1 MTRARTHARPTAGS
15 TATAAGGPGRLD
27 ARDPPR
33 RYALALARQLQQ
45 DATTLLGW
53 WSADGGDFLREI
65 RDAGQG
71 SATFGTEREALNAL
85 TDALF
90 YLEKETKDMKLAIP
104 LGLIDCTTAACPER
118 VESAHAGA
126 SLDHVRAN
134 LLGFDAL
141 FAGTDDVPGFEALL
155 TDLGAGE
162 LADRMRSETQR
173 AINAIDA
180 IEMPLSVA
188 VVQDP
193 GAVLAVHEAVSSVVR
208 DLKTQFITT
217 LDVEIPQRAEGDN
230 DDPGERRH
238 ELRLTDALFRPVHP
252 GSVVALRVA
261 VGLLGAF
268 GAARFLWKGW
278 VDRFFVQ
285 PTFLPY
291 WGFEAWTRSPSAAM
305 HGVFAALVVLGLAVA
320 IGLRTRL
327 SAAAFLALFVYVE
340 VIDITNYLNHYVLL
354 SWLMLLLALL
364 PHPAWGSLDGWL
376 EARAGDVRGT
386 RSTPPLWVLGLFR
399 LQIACVYF
407 FAGVAKLNPDW
418 LLHGHRS
425 TSGSARDRAA
435 PPGRVL
441 R

>member
-1 MTRARTHARPTAGS
+1 MAGKLSAQGLMPVRARVAR
-15 TATAAGGPGRLD
+15 ATAVMIAAAALAACADANSAGAGADAGIGADAGAGGNDASFGESASRAAFTANLAEAVIVPTYEAFSESTDVLVASAEAWQASGDAADLLALQNAWRQAAAEWQRAEMFQFGPAGAMALAVGGEDLRDLLYSWPIDNPCRVDQELVDAQFSEGLSGYAVNVRGLD
-27 ARDPPR
+27 AMEYLLFGDASANACSPNSRINRDGSWEALGASVR
-33 RYALALARQLQQ
+33 ATHRADYALALAQQLQQ
-45 DATTLLGW
+45 DAATLLGW
-53 WSADGGDFLREI
+53 WSADGEDFLREI

-90 YLEKETKDMKLAIP
+90 YLEKETKDMKLAVP

-193 GAVLAVHEAVSSVVR
+193 GAVLAVHEAVASVVR

-230 DDPGERRH
+230 D
-238 ELRLTDALFRPVHP
+238 
-252 GSVVALRVA
+252 
-261 VGLLGAF
+261 
-268 GAARFLWKGW
+268 
-278 VDRFFVQ
+278 
-285 PTFLPY
+285 
-291 WGFEAWTRSPSAAM
+291 
-305 HGVFAALVVLGLAVA
+305 
-320 IGLRTRL
+320 
-327 SAAAFLALFVYVE
+327 
-340 VIDITNYLNHYVLL
+340 
-354 SWLMLLLALL
+354 
-364 PHPAWGSLDGWL
+364 
-376 EARAGDVRGT
+376 
-386 RSTPPLWVLGLFR
+386 
-399 LQIACVYF
+399 
-407 FAGVAKLNPDW
+407 
-418 LLHGHRS
+418 
-425 TSGSARDRAA
+425 
-435 PPGRVL
+435 
-441 R
+441 